1 MATKDNLKE
10 AILVFMEHDDRVALE
25 VNDISEGM
33 GMTSFADFKKLVN
46 ALADLEREGQVF
58 LNKKGKFKLQQKEAV
73 KQGIF
78 HSSTRG
84 FGFIE
89 VEGED
94 DDIFVPP
101 NKTNFAMEG
110 DLVTFDIQKEA
121 APWDKRGAEGV
132 VRGIIEH
139 GTRNLVG
146 EFLAYDD
153 DGVEETGFYGFVE
166 PQDKKLADMRV
177 FIRAE
182 GIRPTDGS
190 IVQVEITEYPNY
202 EVPRGMQGL
211 VTNVIGHKNDP
222 GVDILTIVHK
232 HGIPSEF
239 PKEAIAQA
247 EAVPDR
253 VTEKDLEGRR
263 DLRDEVVVTIDGAD
277 AKDLDDAVAVE
288 KLSNGNYKLGVHIAD
303 VSYYVTEGSA
313 LDREAFERGTSVY
326 LTDRV
331 IPMIPQRL
339 SNGIC
344 SLNPNV
350 DRLTMSCEM
359 EIDSSGNVVDYDI
372 FSSVIRSK
380 QRMTYDAVNSIL
392 MEHDE
397 ETREKYA
404 DLVPMF
410 ERMEELHHI
419 LEDKRVRRGSI
430 DFDTKEAYIQMDP
443 DGRPVDVLL
452 RERGVGERLIESFML
467 AANETVSEHFATRQL
482 PILYRIHEK
491 PDPAKMQTFMEF
503 VTTFGITMKGS
514 KETVSPKQLQQVIN
528 KVKGRPEEAVVSML
542 MLRSMQ
548 QARYDVEP
556 EGHYGLAAE
565 YYSHFTSPI
574 RRYPDLILHRL
585 IHSYTEEGTSR
596 ENRRYWENQLQE
608 IADQSSKTER
618 RAVDAERETDEL
630 KKVQFMEDKIDQ
642 EFDAVVVSI
651 TGFGMFVQLPNTIEG
666 LVHISSMN
674 EDYFEYNERDLM
686 LIGQRT
692 GIVYRIGQNVK
703 VKLVGADADLREI
716 DFEVVPQED
725 TPRIDP
731 PKRKRDR
738 KGGSAKRRRRDS
750 GGKDTQGGK
759 RKGGGNR
766 SGQPNKNK
774 RSGKKNPRKKR
785 R

>member
-58 LNKKGKFKLQQKEAV
+58 LNKKGKFKLQQKEDV

-239 PKEAIAQA
+239 SKEAIAQA

-344 SLNPNV
+344 SLNP
-350 DRLTMSCEM
+350 LTM
-359 EIDSSGNVVDYDI
+359 
-372 FSSVIRSK
+372 
-380 QRMTYDAVNSIL
+380 
-392 MEHDE
+392 
-397 ETREKYA
+397 
-404 DLVPMF
+404 
-410 ERMEELHHI
+410 
-419 LEDKRVRRGSI
+419 
-430 DFDTKEAYIQMDP
+430 
-443 DGRPVDVLL
+443 
-452 RERGVGERLIESFML
+452 
-467 AANETVSEHFATRQL
+467 TV
-482 PILYRIHEK
+482 
-491 PDPAKMQTFMEF
+491 M
-503 VTTFGITMKGS
+503 V
-514 KETVSPKQLQQVIN
+514 
-528 KVKGRPEEAVVSML
+528 
-542 MLRSMQ
+542 
-548 QARYDVEP
+548 
-556 EGHYGLAAE
+556 
-565 YYSHFTSPI
+565 
-574 RRYPDLILHRL
+574 
-585 IHSYTEEGTSR
+585 
-596 ENRRYWENQLQE
+596 
-608 IADQSSKTER
+608 
-618 RAVDAERETDEL
+618 
-630 KKVQFMEDKIDQ
+630 
-642 EFDAVVVSI
+642 
-651 TGFGMFVQLPNTIEG
+651 
-666 LVHISSMN
+666 
-674 EDYFEYNERDLM
+674 
-686 LIGQRT
+686 
-692 GIVYRIGQNVK
+692 
-703 VKLVGADADLREI
+703 
-716 DFEVVPQED
+716 
-725 TPRIDP
+725 
-731 PKRKRDR
+731 
-738 KGGSAKRRRRDS
+738 
-750 GGKDTQGGK
+750 
-759 RKGGGNR
+759 
-766 SGQPNKNK
+766 
-774 RSGKKNPRKKR
+774 
-785 R
+785 